1 MLDTIIQ
8 RSLKNRFLVVILSVC
23 LLIIGTIIVLDMP
36 VDVFPDLTA
45 PTVTIMTE
53 AHGMAPEEAEVLI
66 TFPIETAVN
75 GATGVRRVR
84 SSTAAG
90 VSIVWVEF
98 DWGMEIFRARQ
109 IVTEKLQLVAG
120 QLPRG
125 VSAPTLAPVSSIMG
139 EIMLVSIASDTHSE
153 LEVRSVADWTIRRR
167 LLAIPGVSQV
177 IPIGGGKKQYQV
189 MVHPERLIAFNV
201 ALEEV
206 VRAVERSNMNA
217 SGGVLRE
224 KGQEYLIRTLGRIY
238 SIEDLEQAVVT
249 VQAGVPV
256 LIRDVADVQ
265 IGAATKIGDA
275 ASNAKSAVIISIQK
289 QPDVNTLELTE
300 RIEAVL
306 QEVQTTLPAGMQIN
320 PLIFRQ
326 ADFIQVAIE
335 NVMEALR
342 DGALL
347 VVVILFL
354 FLGNVRTTFISVTA
368 MPLSLIF
375 AVFVMKMFDISI
387 NTMTLGGMAIAIG
400 AIVDDAIIDVENVF
414 RRLQEQQHLPKEE
427 QLPVMTVI
435 FEASREIRSSIV
447 NATAIIIIVFLPL
460 FFLSGVEGRLLQPL
474 GIAYIASI
482 GASLFVAL
490 TVTPALCSYFLTR
503 SSFLN
508 QSRDSRLT
516 RLLQKAYAWILDHV
530 LARPLAVLGGAVV
543 IFAGALFLVP
553 MLGRAFLP
561 EFNEGSLTINVIT
574 LPGTSLDES
583 NKIGTMVEGLLLTHP
598 AIQSTA
604 RRTGRAELDEHAQ
617 GVNAAEIDARFEL
630 NGQSKDDMLDELRR
644 KLTLVPGANITI
656 GQPIGHRID
665 HMLSGT
671 RANIAVKIMGPDLY
685 RLRMLGTQVRDQME
699 PVPGV
704 VDLAVEQQVD
714 VPQIRIKA
722 QRRAMAKYGMSA
734 ADLADMVDVA
744 FNGEVVS
751 QVLEGQETYDV
762 VVRFDAASRRDQEA
776 ISHAWVDTPIG
787 VKVPLSELAAI
798 TSEKGPN
805 TISRENVQRKLVV
818 QANVAGRD
826 LGSVIEDIRTR
837 IEGNLTIP
845 AGYHIEYGGQFESEQ
860 EARRI
865 IILLSLVAILGVYL
879 VLYMEFQSLRT
890 ALMLMVN
897 LPLSLIGGIVA
908 VWLTSGVVSVASL
921 VGFVTLFGIATR
933 NGILMVSH
941 YQRLIDEGKP
951 LFEAIY
957 QGSMERMRPVLMTAL
972 VAGLALIPLAM
983 GGDLSGNEIQSPMAI
998 VILGGLISSTILTMI
1013 VIPAL
1018 FVRYGG
1024 LQQDTGSRSKQSI
1037 NA

>member
-1 MLDTIIQ
+1 V
-8 RSLKNRFLVVILSVC
+8 LV
-23 LLIIGTIIVLDMP
+23 
-36 VDVFPDLTA
+36 
-45 PTVTIMTE
+45 
-53 AHGMAPEEAEVLI
+53 
-66 TFPIETAVN
+66 
-75 GATGVRRVR
+75 
-84 SSTAAG
+84 
-90 VSIVWVEF
+90 
-98 DWGMEIFRARQ
+98 
-109 IVTEKLQLVAG
+109 
-120 QLPRG
+120 
-125 VSAPTLAPVSSIMG
+125 
-139 EIMLVSIASDTHSE
+139 
-153 LEVRSVADWTIRRR
+153 
-167 LLAIPGVSQV
+167 
-177 IPIGGGKKQYQV
+177 
-189 MVHPERLIAFNV
+189 
-201 ALEEV
+201 
-206 VRAVERSNMNA
+206 
-217 SGGVLRE
+217 
-224 KGQEYLIRTLGRIY
+224 
-238 SIEDLEQAVVT
+238 
-249 VQAGVPV
+249 
-256 LIRDVADVQ
+256 RDVADVQ

-275 ASNAKSAVIISIQK
+275 ASNARSAVIISIQK

-306 QEVQTTLPAGMQIN
+306 QEVQATLPAGMQIN
-320 PLIFRQ
+320 TRIFRQ

-335 NVMEALR
+335 NVVAALR

-347 VVVILFL
+347 VIAILFL
-354 FLGNVRTTFISVTA
+354 FLGNLRTTFVSLTA

-375 AVFVMKMFDISI
+375 AVFVMKLFDISI
-387 NTMTLGGMAIAIG
+387 NTMTLGGMAIAVG
-400 AIVDDAIIDVENVF
+400 AIVDDAIIVVENVF
-414 RRLQEQQHLPKEE
+414 RRLHEQQERPKEE
-427 QLPVMTVI
+427 QRPTMTVI
-435 FEASREIRSSIV
+435 FEASREILSSIV
-447 NATAIIIIVFLPL
+447 HATAIIVVVFLPL

-474 GIAYIASI
+474 GIAYITAI
-482 GASLFVAL
+482 GASLLVAL
-490 TVTPALCSYFLTR
+490 TVTPALCSYLLTR
-503 SSFLN
+503 SGFLSR
-508 QSRDSRLT
+508 SRDSRLT
-516 RLLQKAYAWILDHV
+516 RFLKMAYAWMLDRV
-530 LARPLAVLGGAVV
+530 LARPIAVLIGAGV
-543 IFAGALFLVP
+543 ILAGALILVP
-553 MLGRAFLP
+553 LLGRAFLP

-574 LPGTSLDES
+574 MPGTSLDES
-583 NKIGTMVEGLLLTHP
+583 NKIGMMVEEILLRHP
-598 AIQSTA
+598 AIKSTA

-685 RLRMLGTQVRDQME
+685 RLRTLGARVRDQME

-722 QRRAMAKYGMSA
+722 QRAAMAKYGMTA

-762 VVRFDAASRRDQEA
+762 VVRFDESSRRDREA
-776 ISHAWVDTPIG
+776 ISRAWMDTPAG
-787 VKVPLSELAAI
+787 VKIPLSELAAI

-826 LGSVIEDIRTR
+826 LGSVIDEIRRR
-837 IEGNLTIP
+837 IEDNLTIP

-865 IILLSLVAILGVYL
+865 ITLLSLIAILGIYL
-879 VLYMEFQSLRT
+879 MLYMEFQSLRT

-897 LPLSLIGGIVA
+897 LPLSLIGGLVA
-908 VWLTSGVVSVASL
+908 VWLTSGVVSVASM

-941 YQRLIDEGKP
+941 YQRLIDEGKS
-951 LFEAIY
+951 LADAVY

-972 VAGLALIPLAM
+972 VAGLALIPLAA
-983 GGDLSGNEIQSPMAI
+983 GGDLPGNEIQSPMAI
-998 VILGGLISSTILTMI
+998 VILGGLLSSTALTMI

-1018 FVRYGG
+1018 FVRYG
-1024 LQQDTGSRSKQSI
+1024 RSMEEHTAPQADQS
-1037 NA
+1037 